1 MYLAF
6 TLKYFDYLAIFSLCL
21 AERKFVF
28 ICKRKDLLTIQACIL
43 LLDEENL
50 KKKTS
55 VILIAKLS
63 HFNINLF

>member
-21 AERKFVF
+21 DERKFFF

-43 LLDEENL
+43 LLDEKNL
-50 KKKTS
+50 KKKKNS

-63 HFNINLF
+63 QFNVI

>member
-21 AERKFVF
+21 DEI

-43 LLDEENL
+43 LLDEENF

>member
-6 TLKYFDYLAIFSLCL
+6 TLKYFDYLAIFSPCL
-21 AERKFVF
+21 DERKFFF
-28 ICKRKDLLTIQACIL
+28 IFKRKDLLTIQACIL

-50 KKKTS
+50 KKNPS